1 MKTVI
6 ISGGSDG
13 LGKSIAQEL
22 KDTHQVVILSPTEEK
37 LKHAASELGVDYEVC
52 DVSSFE
58 SCEKTIIN
66 ILKKYDTLDVLI
78 NNAGLWI
85 QGELEQNESDKIKRV
100 IEVNALGVVNLTKAV
115 IPQMKKQK
123 DGIICNINSQA
134 GLYAKG
140 ERTVYNLTKW
150 GITGFTKSLQPELAK
165 YGIRVSDI
173 HPGKM
178 KTEMFSKMG
187 IDKDMSDGVDTKYVA
202 QVIKFIISLPSDV
215 CVPEI
220 GIKHTL
226 G

>member
-13 LGKSIAQEL
+13 LGKTIATHL
-22 KDTHQVVILSPTEEK
+22 KNTYKVIILSPTEEK
-37 LKHAASELGVDYEVC
+37 LKQTALELEVDYEVC

-58 SCEKTIIN
+58 SCQQVIKNII
-66 ILKKYDTLDVLI
+66 KKYDVIDILI

-85 QGELEQNESDKIKRV
+85 QGEIDENEPDQIRKV
-100 IEVNALGVVNLTKAV
+100 IEVNALGLVNLTKAV
-115 IPQMKKQK
+115 TPQMKKQK

-134 GLYAKG
+134 GIYAKE
-140 ERTVYNLTKW
+140 ERSVYNLTKW
-150 GITGFTKSLQPELAK
+150 GITGFTKSLQPELAQ

-187 IDKDMSDGVDTKYVA
+187 IDKDMSNGVDTKYVA
-202 QVIKFIISLPSDV
+202 QAIEFVIGLPSDV
-215 CVPEI
+215 CIPEI